1 MGTRTIGK
9 VGPAAI
15 LRANWLRRPT
25 YRSRGICTRNKF
37 GKKFLCYFS
46 RKHAVNNGINGLIK
60 LILYQYYGQCYGS
73 PYGPVKYSMDV
84 TLMDKCIHT
93 YILLWRSWRSISSYC
108 QQMSCSL
115 SFFEDRWTNVL
126 FFYFVSFS
134 SHIHLHRCLEKK
146 IEVGFVSTFS
156 VRNVDD
162 KSRVTNVI
170 LFKKRKSFY
179 FMKIEF
185 FLLPFIK
192 KNIE

>member
-25 YRSRGICTRNKF
+25 YRSRGICTRNNF
-37 GKKFLCYFS
+37 GKKTQCYFS

-60 LILYQYYGQCYGS
+60 LILYQYYDRCYGA
-73 PYGPVKYSMDV
+73 PYGPVILYCGRPTYGQMY
-84 TLMDKCIHT
+84 T

-108 QQMSCSL
+108 QPMSCSL

-146 IEVGFVSTFS
+146 LKSILS
-156 VRNVDD
+156 V
-162 KSRVTNVI
+162 
-170 LFKKRKSFY
+170 LFQ
-179 FMKIEF
+179 
-185 FLLPFIK
+185 
-192 KNIE
+192 